1 MPTETVRYLDEPVE
15 LEIAGRRVQYAPMR
29 MEWSFDPEHHPIE
42 ARELVFELEDEEPAV
57 LQIHITEGC
66 NLRCTYCSHFQNERK
81 GSGTLSDE
89 EIEFL
94 LAEVQAMPAHGVL
107 ILHGGEPFTEPE
119 IVLRFVEASPVTTV
133 IYTNGTLITPEIIE
147 RLEGTKAVLLLSAD
161 GDEATTALARMGRK
175 RLPMA
180 GEIMGG
186 IELVARSKVPF
197 GIAMVMM
204 DHNIDTIVAQVRY
217 LMDRYDPDSFGVN
230 TQHYVSQQ
238 PMQDIPPAQV
248 ADAYVQLLD
257 LSMET
262 GVYIDQIARRLTP
275 ILRGKSLL
283 KDCSA
288 CGTKRVYHPGG
299 TWMNCTNNIEED
311 KSTLAWS
318 RYLPIF
324 TESCHGCIA
333 IGVCGGG
340 CIADAKALNPGGF
353 DDRFCESNRA
363 LVRHVLETCTE
374 DDATLTTNR
383 EALEARM
390 GGLLQRGKRNAG
402 ESLLRSIGHDALEWD
417 DEDETSAR
425 DARGETVW
433 DEASAVS
440 LAPVDVI

>member
-15 LEIAGRRVQYAPMR
+15 LEIAGRRCQYAPMR
-29 MEWSFDPEHHPIE
+29 MEWSFDPDHHPIE
-42 ARELVFELEDEEPAV
+42 AAELTFDLEDEEPNV
-57 LQIHITEGC
+57 LQIHVTEGC

-81 GSGTLSDE
+81 GTGTLSEE

-94 LAEVQAMPAHGVL
+94 LGEVAALPPHGVL

-133 IYTNGTLITPEIIE
+133 IYTNGTLLTPEIIA

-161 GDEATTALARMGRK
+161 GDEATTALTRVGRK
-175 RLPMA
+175 RIPMV
-180 GEIMGG
+180 GDIMSG
-186 IELVARSKVPF
+186 IELVAHSKVPF

-204 DHNIDTIVAQVRY
+204 GHNIDTIDAQVRY
-217 LMDRYDPDSFGVN
+217 LMGRYDPDSFGVN

-238 PMQDIPPAQV
+238 PMEDIEPERV
-248 ADAYVQLLD
+248 AEAYVKLLE
-257 LSMET
+257 LSMES
-262 GVYIDQIARRLTP
+262 GVYIDQIARRITP
-275 ILRGKSLL
+275 LVRGKSLL

-299 TWMNCTNNIEED
+299 EWMNCTNNIEED
-311 KSTLAWS
+311 KSTQAWS

-353 DDRFCESNRA
+353 DDRFCVSNRA
-363 LVRHVLETCTE
+363 LVRRVLEACAS
-374 DDATLTTNR
+374 DDEAVTTNR
-383 EALEARM
+383 AALDAWF
-390 GGLLQRGKRNAG
+390 GQLLQRGKKGSGND
-402 ESLLRSIGHDALEWD
+402 LLRSIGHDALDSDWD
-417 DEDETSAR
+417 DELGA
-425 DARGETVW
+425 W
-433 DEASAVS
+433 DEAASIALQPVS
-440 LAPVDVI
+440 SSPT